1 MAIAQ
6 SCMALAPTSPT
17 YEQSLN
23 YSHLQ
28 GLSYAT
34 MANSIASSPS
44 SILIHPGSSPTTGFE
59 SPSSS
64 WAVWYVEHLMEA
76 FASCFE

>member
-17 YEQSLN
+17 YWQLLD

-28 GLSYAT
+28 GLSCAT
-34 MANSIASSPS
+34 MASSIASSPS
-44 SILIHPGSSPTTGFE
+44 SISIHPGSSPATEFK

-64 WAVWYVEHLMEA
+64 WAVWYVEHLTEA